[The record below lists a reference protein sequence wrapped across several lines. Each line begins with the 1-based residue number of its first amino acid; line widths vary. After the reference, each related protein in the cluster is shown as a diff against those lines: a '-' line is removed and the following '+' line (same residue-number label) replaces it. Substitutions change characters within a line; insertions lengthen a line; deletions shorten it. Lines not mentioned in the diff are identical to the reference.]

1 MHEDH
6 HQSQPKRVLV
16 VDDHPEVLNAVA
28 EALKVSG
35 FQVFTA
41 ANGQAVSAIVSDRS
55 IDLLITDLAMPDE
68 DGIEIIRR
76 MRNEYPQLKII
87 AISGAF
93 GVEVLQAAKL
103 LGAHATLSKPV
114 TVAGLRDCIREL
126 GASRP

>member
-1 MHEDH
+1 MHEDD
-6 HQSQPKRVLV
+6 QRQIERVLV
-16 VDDHPEVLNAVA
+16 VDDHPEVLKAVA

-41 ANGQAVSAIVSDRS
+41 SNGQAVSAMVSDLT
-55 IDLLITDLAMPDE
+55 IDLLITDLGMPDE

-76 MRNEYPQLKII
+76 MRTEYPQLKII

-93 GVEVLQAAKL
+93 GMEVLRAAKL

-126 GASRP
+126 GANRP